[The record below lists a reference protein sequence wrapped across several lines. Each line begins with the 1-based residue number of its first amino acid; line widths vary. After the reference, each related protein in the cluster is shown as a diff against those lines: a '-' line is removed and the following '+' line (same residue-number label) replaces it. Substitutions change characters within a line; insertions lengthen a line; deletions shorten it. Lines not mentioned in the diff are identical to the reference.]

1 MIYADDVAGENKF
14 LPVINFN
21 TAADVAT
28 VALQRKLSVQSIS
41 DLRSITFKL
50 CSGGGGMA
58 FWTDRAGTR
67 QTSRTIFSALRR
79 KLLMERST
87 LKLSSLYH

>member
-1 MIYADDVAGENKF
+1 MMYADDVAGENKF

-28 VALQRKLSVQSIS
+28 ALQRKLSMQSIS
-41 DLRSITFKL
+41 NVRSITFKL

-58 FWTDRAGTR
+58 FWTDRAGTH
-67 QTSRTIFSALRR
+67 QLQEWFSV
-79 KLLMERST
+79 
-87 LKLSSLYH
+87 H